1 MRSICRE
8 SRMGADERPAICLAF
23 FWPPISATIFVA
35 VALVWLVPD
44 RRIERILDAVAEDK

>member
-1 MRSICRE
+1 
-8 SRMGADERPAICLAF
+8 MGADERPAICLAF